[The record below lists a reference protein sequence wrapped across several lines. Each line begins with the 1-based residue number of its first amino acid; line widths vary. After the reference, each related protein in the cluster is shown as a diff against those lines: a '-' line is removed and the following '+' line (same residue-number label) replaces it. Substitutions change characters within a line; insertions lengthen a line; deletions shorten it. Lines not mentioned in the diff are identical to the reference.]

1 MCIMVSDCVIH
12 RKYIWRGYRLI
23 HAHVT
28 TWFVA
33 IILLFVSYSMQKK
46 GKQKPAK
53 ITKMILRL
61 FYILILATGGH
72 LFGLYASSL
81 GSGIMTSPVFFKALA
96 GLWVI
101 VAMELLLVKQAKG
114 KPTTPFTIQFVVA
127 LLLTIFLGY
136 GVL

>member
-1 MCIMVSDCVIH
+1 MS
-12 RKYIWRGYRLI
+12 YIEKTWRGNRLI

-28 TWFVA
+28 TWFIA

-72 LFGLYASSL
+72 LFGIYASSL
-81 GSGIMTSPVFFKALA
+81 GSGIFTSAVFWKALA

-101 VAMELLLVKQAKG
+101 ASMEMLLMKQAKG
-114 KPTTPFTIQFVVA
+114 KSTELFWIQFVVS
-127 LLLTIFLGY
+127 LLIVLFFGY
-136 GVL
+136 VVL

>member
-1 MCIMVSDCVIH
+1 M
-12 RKYIWRGYRLI
+12 I

-28 TWFVA
+28 TWFIA

-72 LFGLYASSL
+72 LFGLYASAL
-81 GSGIMTSPVFFKALA
+81 GSGILASAVLWKALA

-101 VAMELLLVKQAKG
+101 VSMEMLLMKQAKG
-114 KPTTPFTIQFVVA
+114 KSTELYWIQFVVSLLIA
-127 LLLTIFLGY
+127 LFLGY
-136 GVL
+136 VVL